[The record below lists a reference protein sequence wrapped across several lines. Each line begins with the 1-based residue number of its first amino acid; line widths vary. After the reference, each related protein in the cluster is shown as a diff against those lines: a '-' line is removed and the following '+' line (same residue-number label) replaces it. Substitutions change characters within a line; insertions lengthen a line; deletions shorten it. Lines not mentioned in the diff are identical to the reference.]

1 MKKLI
6 LLLFVAMVAFSCSKN
21 KTATVTE
28 NNLNLSDLPVT
39 ITSYVAD
46 NYPDATIYQAVKL
59 ENSPAQ
65 YVITLNTEE
74 ELAFD
79 KVGNFLGDGSK
90 FPGGPDGPG
99 CPGDSLH
106 PGPGPDPGHG
116 HGHGHHHG
124 HCPPHNWIPADSLPQ
139 AILTYIS
146 ANYSNYVIDHGQKD
160 SICPYGAVTAVMIEM
175 ADTVH
180 LKLVFDATNAFLMT
194 GQRIHYAATPQPV
207 KDYVTANYAD
217 YHVCHGTELLTL
229 GSGTIHYAIYLDK
242 MHKHLRLIL
251 AADGTLICIQ

>member
-6 LLLFVAMVAFSCSKN
+6 LLFFVAVVAFSCSKN

-28 NNLNLSDLPVT
+28 NNLNLSDVPTT
-39 ITSYVAD
+39 IISYVAD

-79 KVGNFLGDGSK
+79 KAGNFIGDGGN
-90 FPGGPDGPG
+90 FPGGPGGPG
-99 CPGDSLH
+99 CPGGSLH
-106 PGPGPDPGHG
+106 PGPGPDPG

-124 HCPPHNWIPADSLPQ
+124 HCPPHNWIPADSLAP

-146 ANYSNYVIDHGQKD
+146 ANYSNHSIDHGQKD
-160 SICPYGAVTAVMIEM
+160 SICPFGVVTAVMLEM
-175 ADTVH
+175 NDTVH
-180 LKLVFDATNAFLMT
+180 MKLVFDNNNAFLMT
-194 GQRIHYAATPQPV
+194 GQRIHYTATPQAV

-229 GSGTIHYAIYLDK
+229 SGGTIQYAIYLNK
-242 MHKHLRLIL
+242 MHLHKRLIL
-251 AADGTLICIQ
+251 GADGTFVCIQ